1 MIVDLF
7 NVLTRRSILEHYI
20 MNRLVPAVKFTYG
33 VLPRML
39 LDRFKQ
45 DVEGKDTT
53 DFNQMVDKMREFSK
67 DLRK

>member
-53 DFNQMVDKMREFSK
+53 DFNQMVEKMREFSK

>member
-7 NVLTRRSILEHYI
+7 NVLTRRSVLEHYI
-20 MNRLVPAVKFTYG
+20 TNGLVPAVKFTYG
-33 VLPRML
+33 ALSRML

-53 DFNQMVDKMREFSK
+53 DFSQMVDKMREFSK

>member
-20 MNRLVPAVKFTYG
+20 MKRLVPAVKFTYG

>member
-45 DVEGKDTT
+45 DAEGKDTT

>member
-1 MIVDLF
+1 
-7 NVLTRRSILEHYI
+7 

-33 VLPRML
+33 ALSRML

-53 DFNQMVDKMREFSK
+53 DFSQMVDKMREFSK

>member
-1 MIVDLF
+1 
-7 NVLTRRSILEHYI
+7 

-53 DFNQMVDKMREFSK
+53 DFNQMLDKMREFSK

>member
-39 LDRFKQ
+39 LDRFRQ

-53 DFNQMVDKMREFSK
+53 DFSQMVDKMREFSK